1 VIGLVICGGLW
12 ACSGGSD
19 AALKMIPADCLFC
32 VRINNLDQT
41 LGQLDQYITG
51 VSPMAVGMVV
61 KTQLGGLLGNPML
74 AGVKTDGVFVVFGSV
89 PADAKG
95 PEALSQGLSILVP
108 VSDYGQ
114 FTAGSPKLSKP
125 DANRISSVE
134 GAPMY
139 AAKLGGFA
147 LMGPS
152 ASADTFAAL
161 AKTLKAGRAKSLAG
175 VLDADETASATRSP
189 LWIHANI
196 PAVAKLVGPGV
207 GEKIRQAGANMTKA
221 QAGPVPGAD
230 PKAVFDMYAGLAE
243 TLLKET
249 KSVAITVA
257 PKPAVLSVG
266 VAVAALPGTSMA
278 DLLTKSSPS
287 GPKDRKLLGYMEEG
301 AVITGA
307 SSIDPAD
314 LAKFM
319 QKGLDLIADMGGR
332 TISDADMNQIKELV
346 DDAGRA
352 LGGGMAF
359 SVSLSPQAMPFFS
372 AKYVFELRDADLWQK
387 TFEKAA
393 DLMNGPALAGLF
405 ESTGMKTG
413 FEIRHAADTYQGVA
427 IDSAKATIALKDPD
441 SPEAQLMQNMYGN
454 LEYKMAAVGQLG
466 AMAIGVDAD
475 ANIRKLIDQAL
486 AGGPKQVG
494 TELKAALD
502 ALPEA
507 GNADFVATYNIV
519 RMLRMGPAM
528 MSAPSPATDLPA
540 KSAMVFAGSMD
551 KGKVSFRMALPRE
564 HLTEI
569 MQAVQQMKVQ
579 QQASAR

>member
-1 VIGLVICGGLW
+1 
-12 ACSGGSD
+12 
-19 AALKMIPADCLFC
+19 
-32 VRINNLDQT
+32 
-41 LGQLDQYITG
+41 
-51 VSPMAVGMVV
+51 
-61 KTQLGGLLGNPML
+61 
-74 AGVKTDGVFVVFGSV
+74 
-89 PADAKG
+89 
-95 PEALSQGLSILVP
+95 
-108 VSDYGQ
+108 
-114 FTAGSPKLSKP
+114 
-125 DANRISSVE
+125 
-134 GAPMY
+134 
-139 AAKLGGFA
+139 
-147 LMGPS
+147 
-152 ASADTFAAL
+152 
-161 AKTLKAGRAKSLAG
+161 
-175 VLDADETASATRSP
+175 
-189 LWIHANI
+189 
-196 PAVAKLVGPGV
+196 
-207 GEKIRQAGANMTKA
+207 
-221 QAGPVPGAD
+221 
-230 PKAVFDMYAGLAE
+230 
-243 TLLKET
+243 
-249 KSVAITVA
+249 VAITVA

-551 KGKVSFRMALPRE
+551 KGKVSFRMALPKE
-564 HLTEI
+564 HLTDI
-569 MQAVQQMKVQ
+569 MQAVQQMTPQLK
-579 QQASAR
+579 AAGPKL